1 LPALRDRCGSAV
13 LSSHG
18 AIAVG
23 PFRVLG
29 TASRRVSRRHGNLD
43 HDRLLPF
50 GDPPTGGYTVRATL
64 PPGVPHARFPH
75 LGLAGALVLTPVD
88 GEAAVAARRRVLLH
102 GGRLDQ
108 DGRLRRTRGG
118 LRVAD
123 ADLDALLAA
132 IERTRSAGDPLSVVE
147 VIDVARGFES
157 EPVLAP
163 ARRRRAPAAIGEATP
178 PIVGAAAF
186 ALFGVTHGTPTRRRF
201 LAQTLAAIAGAVVLD
216 ACVVAD
222 DPCSSGCIP
231 GGGGIPG
238 GSRGSGACGSGSGS
252 GSGSGA

>member
-1 LPALRDRCGSAV
+1 
-13 LSSHG
+13 
-18 AIAVG
+18 G

-50 GDPPTGGYTVRATL
+50 GDPPTGDYTVRATL

-123 ADLDALLAA
+123 ADLDALLEA
-132 IERTRSAGDPLSVVE
+132 
-147 VIDVARGFES
+147 IDVARGFES

-186 ALFGVTHGTPTRRRF
+186 ALFGVTHG
-201 LAQTLAAIAGAVVLD
+201 
-216 ACVVAD
+216 
-222 DPCSSGCIP
+222 
-231 GGGGIPG
+231 
-238 GSRGSGACGSGSGS
+238 
-252 GSGSGA
+252 